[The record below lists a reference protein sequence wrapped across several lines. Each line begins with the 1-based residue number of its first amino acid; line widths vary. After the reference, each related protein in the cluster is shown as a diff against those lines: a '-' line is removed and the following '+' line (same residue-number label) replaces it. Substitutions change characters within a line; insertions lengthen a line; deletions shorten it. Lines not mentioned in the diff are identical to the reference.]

1 MHYYVGVACNLSGV
15 KGLKEIAVMAVLP
28 LFFSKT
34 CRQSRTAGL
43 MDPVLESESLTVILG
58 QNSLD
63 VGVVLELQQRLQ
75 QVLMDVEHTKERELL
90 H

>member
-1 MHYYVGVACNLSGV
+1 
-15 KGLKEIAVMAVLP
+15 
-28 LFFSKT
+28 
-34 CRQSRTAGL
+34 